1 MLAEKA
7 TGVWE
12 GNGEHLPRSDRRNL
26 FKRFESAD
34 LTRLWRIYAR
44 SVDEKVKDWQ
54 GEHRA
59 NGGEKES
66 RNGESDIRKLYETAR
81 LSKIDGILGFAPI
94 SHDLPTTR
102 TVKKKNEIKEAA
114 DGCRKRS
121 LGKGKWRDGVD
132 TV

>member
-1 MLAEKA
+1 MISREAKREMLAEKA
-7 TGVWE
+7 AGVWE
-12 GNGEHLPRSDRRNL
+12 ENGEHLPRSDRRNL

-66 RNGESDIRKLYETAR
+66 KNGEGEERK
-81 LSKIDGILGFAPI
+81 S
-94 SHDLPTTR
+94 
-102 TVKKKNEIKEAA
+102 
-114 DGCRKRS
+114 
-121 LGKGKWRDGVD
+121 
-132 TV
+132 

>member
-1 MLAEKA
+1 M
-7 TGVWE
+7 
-12 GNGEHLPRSDRRNL
+12 GNTYRDRRNL

-66 RNGESDIRKLYETAR
+66 KNGERRGKKELEE
-81 LSKIDGILGFAPI
+81 
-94 SHDLPTTR
+94 HDWKQGR
-102 TVKKKNEIKEAA
+102 REEEAEKERE
-114 DGCRKRS
+114 RKR
-121 LGKGKWRDGVD
+121 GGRAEKRKEG
-132 TV
+132 

>member
-1 MLAEKA
+1 MNDPYNFTAIRRPDGQQKLRDQVKVISREAKREILAEKA
-7 TGVWE
+7 VDVWE

-59 NGGEKES
+59 NEGEKKS
-66 RNGESDIRKLYETAR
+66 KNGER
-81 LSKIDGILGFAPI
+81 
-94 SHDLPTTR
+94 
-102 TVKKKNEIKEAA
+102 
-114 DGCRKRS
+114 
-121 LGKGKWRDGVD
+121 
-132 TV
+132 